1 MSERNSRRCP
11 VSRPEVG
18 DKVRVRMGIYEDS
31 HWVNA
36 TVDLHMSTQF
46 TAVTPSGETVYA
58 LYNAEGEG
66 WKRSW

>member
-1 MSERNSRRCP
+1 M
-11 VSRPEVG
+11 SRPEVG

-36 TVDLHMSTQF
+36 TVHELLSTQF
-46 TAVTPSGETVYA
+46 VAVTVRMQTVYA

-66 WKRSW
+66 WKWSW